1 MNMTFRCLSLVWIA
15 FWLSACQSANELPG
29 LGSDARQYEG
39 QMIYNTSARS
49 IVGDVIL
56 RTRANG
62 DYDLVFSKTG
72 VLVLQLQVHG
82 NELSATG
89 LVARSGY
96 TGPIELAQGE
106 LRNWAHLKTVLPYF
120 YTNDPSASGRG
131 WTATFARQGNRLVG
145 SKIQFIGRKASMLFS
160 FS

>member
-1 MNMTFRCLSLVWIA
+1 MNMTFRCLPLVWIA
-15 FWLSACQSANELPG
+15 FWLSGCQSANELPG

-39 QMIYNTSARS
+39 QMIYKTSSRS

-82 NELSATG
+82 NEFSASG
-89 LVARSGY
+89 PVVRPGY

-120 YTNDPSASGRG
+120 YSNDPNASGRG
-131 WTATFARQGNRLVG
+131 WTATFDRQGNRLTG
-145 SKIQFIGRKASMLFS
+145 SKIEFIGRKASMVFS